1 MLGSKF
7 IKFLMSILK
16 WQVNSSSNFASFFI
30 VMTHN
35 SSVDF
40 KLIPFLLWI
49 KGSHQS
55 PNFETFK
62 CSGENLAY
70 FSCHFPNH
78 KSGFLQ
84 ILHHPVSWK
93 ITPLYFFRSNN
104 KYFPQKEPMKMQ
116 IFETFECSGQNLPN
130 SCHFWNNRSVF
141 LQISHQSS
149 GSWDITPLH
158 FLAKILYAI
167 KVKIWWNFTWA
178 VQSLKFCTLLL
189 CSNFAPFAQI
199 MYSFS

>member
-1 MLGSKF
+1 MGLKDPIKVPILRLQVLLWKF
-7 IKFLMSILK
+7 GIFLMPFSKIF
-16 WQVNSSSNFASFFI
+16 QTPSQFFFKFYI
-30 VMTHN
+30 TLHVM
-35 SSVDF
+35 
-40 KLIPFLLWI
+40 K
-49 KGSHQS
+49 
-55 PNFETFK
+55 
-62 CSGENLAY
+62 
-70 FSCHFPNH
+70 
-78 KSGFLQ
+78 
-84 ILHHPVSWK
+84 VSWK